1 MSFISATNTVTVVS
15 SSGIEVEAIV
25 VSNSPKKIRV
35 NMQGVAMDFMNDNK
49 GNWTAKLSSLSFS
62 LVAQ

>member
-1 MSFISATNTVTVVS
+1 MSFISATNTMTVVS
-15 SSGIEVEAIV
+15 SSGIDVEAIV

-49 GNWTAKLSSLSFS
+49 GNWTAKLSGLSFS

>member
-1 MSFISATNTVTVVS
+1 MSFISATNTATVVS

>member
-1 MSFISATNTVTVVS
+1 MTVVS

-49 GNWTAKLSSLSFS
+49 GNWTAKLSGLSFS